1 VIWGCEVRRGARWAL
16 GVGAAL
22 ITIAAVSSARA
33 DVVAIDLNPCSASCI
48 AGIDNGAADEDDPAG
63 DDAVAMSRS
72 GGTEG
77 ASPHP
82 DLVFDPKALPP
93 ILADGLPSPI
103 AFIGAQTIESPG
115 VSPYAFFEDVIDVSH
130 SADSRA
136 FTAVPFTPS
145 LTSRLSAFLW
155 ASSDFFGP
163 PSGAI
168 ASRRGLPLSVDAD
181 ALTGR
186 LTTGWTMRRPT
197 PLSPSP
203 LSGPPSSD
211 AAEPFGQV
219 GDEAGRSAEFS
230 SDGAKSNR

>member
-1 VIWGCEVRRGARWAL
+1 VRRGARSAL

-22 ITIAAVSSARA
+22 MAIAAVGGARA
-33 DVVAIDLNPCSASCI
+33 DVVPIDLDPCSASCV
-48 AGIDNGAADEDDPAG
+48 ATGIEDPDDPAG

-72 GGTEG
+72 SGAEG
-77 ASPHP
+77 ASAHP

-93 ILADGLPSPI
+93 VLVRGLPSPI
-103 AFIGAQTIESPG
+103 MSVDARALDDPG
-115 VSPYAFFEDVIDVSH
+115 VSPYAFFEDVIDVPH
-130 SADSRA
+130 SADSLA
-136 FTAVPFTPS
+136 FTAVPS
-145 LTSRLSAFLW
+145 GLSAFLW

-168 ASRRGLPLSVDAD
+168 ASRRGLPLSADAD

-186 LTTGWTMRRPT
+186 LTTGWTMRRPAPT
-197 PLSPSP
+197 PSPSP